1 MIAMLLA
8 AGRGERMRPLT
19 DVTPKPLLVAGGH
32 ALLDYHLHALA
43 RAGVREVVINLSWR
57 GEMIREHA
65 GGGERYGLVLR
76 YSEEGL
82 VPFET
87 GGGIHRALEML
98 GPGPFLLVNGDVW
111 TDLPL
116 GSLELPSGSLAHL
129 VLVAN
134 PEHNRNGDF
143 ALDARGRIVSEGPRL
158 TYSGIGV
165 IDPGLFADCEPG
177 RFPLKPLLDRAQ
189 AQGRLTGMQW
199 RGSWL
204 DIGTPGRLAAL
215 DRDLRSGRL
224 QHPALAA
231 AGARS
236 SAVEE

>member
-19 DVTPKPLLVAGGH
+19 DVVPKPLLAAGGH
-32 ALLDYHLHALA
+32 PLLDYHLRALA
-43 RAGVREVVINLSWR
+43 RAGIHEVVINLSWR
-57 GEMIREHA
+57 GDMIREYA

-76 YSEEGL
+76 YSEEGE

-87 GGGIHRALEML
+87 GGGIHRALHML
-98 GPGPFLLVNGDVW
+98 GAGPFLLVNGDVW

-116 GSLELPSGSLAHL
+116 ESLELPSGSLAHL

-134 PEHNRNGDF
+134 PEHNRIGDF
-143 ALDARGRIVSEGPRL
+143 ALDAGGRIVSEGPRL
-158 TYSGIGV
+158 TYSGIAV

-177 RFPLKPLLDRAQ
+177 RFPLKPLLDRALAQ
-189 AQGRLTGMQW
+189 ARLTGMQW

-224 QHPALAA
+224 RHPALAA
-231 AGARS
+231 AGARINGG
-236 SAVEE
+236 EE